1 MTDTNNT
8 DALLAKINKAVAE
21 ANEAEKVV
29 TTAQAELVSRSKVV
43 GQLLLEAKKLHPKG
57 ADFEA
62 YLKRID
68 GLGLSRAYD
77 LMALAGG
84 RATEEQLREKT
95 RQRVRKHR
103 AKKKQPMPQRRP
115 EPEPLSVTQPD
126 VTETPKQIPAPNR
139 ITQSPEISAEQRRA
153 ENARLDHD
161 DNQVTSAAIAA
172 SARALAEFT
181 VACRHW
187 LPKITVEAD
196 RQKAR
201 LLVSELT
208 SNKQA
213 EAA

>member
-21 ANEAEKVV
+21 ANEAEKAHEKTHAELVK
-29 TTAQAELVSRSKVV
+29 THAELVSKSKIV
-43 GQLLLEAKKLHPKG
+43 GQLLLEAKELHPAKK
-57 ADFEA
+57 DFKA
-62 YLKRID
+62 FLQRVN
-68 GLGLSRAYD
+68 GLHISRAYD
-77 LMALAGG
+77 LLRLAGG
-84 RATEEQLREKT
+84 RITDEELRQDAKE
-95 RQRVRKHR
+95 RQRKSR
-103 AKKKQPMPQRRP
+103 AKRKLPKPQP
-115 EPEPLSVTQPD
+115 ESVTDPP
-126 VTETPKQIPAPNR
+126 VTDSRKR

-187 LPKITVEAD
+187 LPKITVETD
-196 RQKAR
+196 RQKAC

>member
-1 MTDTNNT
+1 MTDTNYT

-43 GQLLLEAKKLHPKG
+43 GQLLLEAKERHPKVTEFD
-57 ADFEA
+57 AF
-62 YLKRID
+62 LKRVD
-68 GLGLSRAYD
+68 GLKLSRAYE

-84 RATEEQLREKT
+84 RKTAEQLHQET

-103 AKKKQPMPQRRP
+103 AKKKLPKPAP
-115 EPEPLSVTQPD
+115 KPISVTQPD

-153 ENARLDHD
+153 ENAALDSNGD
-161 DNQVTSAAIAA
+161 KKAAEA
-172 SARALAEFT
+172 SAKALAEFT